1 MKRILSFALALALI
15 VAVFLTPVIADNG
28 DKSGANKDKPLTVES
43 VTIND
48 EELEGATVPPSGT
61 IKVAFSNGMT
71 DTDSNDQAI
80 TIKDADITITRGTR
94 GDDSTKRC
102 LFVEFK
108 DLEPGDYTLVISAE
122 AQANNG
128 NKLGEE
134 KEVKFSVK
142 AVDPTPSDIPEKA
155 FKDVKDSDWFSPYV
169 AYAVEKEYM
178 SGTSDDTFSPNAPVT
193 RAMVVQVLYAKE
205 GKPEVSENS
214 SFKDVPADK
223 WYTSAVGWA
232 AKNKIVSGFDENT
245 FGPNI
250 EVQRQQLAVIL
261 CAYAKYKGFD
271 NSAEGNLNDFSDA
284 KDVASWAKDG
294 AVWAVS
300 HKILSGT
307 NDKKLVPKGSTKRC
321 ELATVLKAFDENIV
335 KEG

>member
-1 MKRILSFALALALI
+1 MKRILSFALALVLIAAL
-15 VAVFLTPVIADNG
+15 VLTPVIADSG

-48 EELEGATVPPSGT
+48 KELEGATVEPSGT
-61 IKVAFSNGMT
+61 ITVAFSNGMT
-71 DTDSNDQAI
+71 DTASNDQAI
-80 TIKDADITITRGTR
+80 TIKDADVTVTRGTR
-94 GDDSTKRC
+94 GNDSTKRC

-108 DLEPGDYTLVISAE
+108 DLDPGEYTLVISAK

-142 AVDPTPSDIPEKA
+142 SADPAPSDVPETG
-155 FKDVKDSDWFSPYV
+155 FKDVKETDWFYAYV
-169 AYAVEKEYM
+169 MYAVEKKYM
-178 SGTSDDTFSPNAPVT
+178 SGTSNDMFSPNAYVT

-205 GKPEVSENS
+205 GKPEVTEKS
-214 SFKDVPADK
+214 SFKDIPADK
-223 WYTSAVGWA
+223 WYADAVAWA

-261 CAYAKYKGFD
+261 RAYAKYKGYD
-271 NSAEGNLNDFSDA
+271 DSAEGDLDAFLDA
-284 KDVASWAKDG
+284 KEVASWAKDG
-294 AVWAVS
+294 AVWAVG

-307 NDKKLVPKGSTKRC
+307 NDKTLVPKGSTKRG
-321 ELATVLKAFDENIV
+321 ELATVLKAFDENLV